1 MSQTKN
7 LIKSL
12 KKMLRARDV
21 TYSDIAKQLELSETS
36 IKRMFSQSSFSLDR
50 LNTICEMIEIDFVD
64 LLRVFDD
71 EQEKITHLS
80 SAQEQELVS
89 DIKFLIVALSVQN
102 RWTFE
107 EIITHYDISESECIR
122 YLIKLDRL
130 GIIQLL
136 PNNKIRRM
144 VAQDFQWL
152 SGGPIESF
160 FEQDI
165 QTEFLHAKFI
175 GTGEQRVYLS
185 ASLSNKSIDIFN
197 KKLDILINEFS
208 DMQNDDSKLPISSRQ
223 GVGLFLA
230 FRPWESTV
238 FQKMK
243 RIP

>member
-223 GVGLFLA
+223 GVGLLLA